1 MVALAFF
8 FGASSVVVMSEGFSF
23 QSIRPAHGLRRQQLL
38 PQSPSFAITRRR
50 ITTTTTTTTLTTSL
64 TMTRGHSRMMTT
76 TPTSLRG
83 GALFATTASNGTE
96 DAIKCPFTKTMA
108 LFGSLWGSLG
118 VVYILAKAI
127 KRVLPIALQPF
138 GGESAALVLT
148 PFQWS
153 MYAVSCL
160 FFAYAEGY
168 KGFQRKFS
176 PLVVKRS
183 FSLVIGTR
191 QGNNLLNYALA
202 PLYSMGLMN
211 ATKKRMITSWAVS
224 LGVTSLVVLVKKLSP
239 VWRCVLDAGVVVGL
253 SYGSLSILAIYLKSI
268 MTGQAPAVDACL
280 PPEKKD

>member
-1 MVALAFF
+1 MHRMVALAFF

-38 PQSPSFAITRRR
+38 PQSSSFATTRRR
-50 ITTTTTTTTLTTSL
+50 ITTKTTTLTTSL

-148 PFQWS
+148 PFQW
-153 MYAVSCL
+153 
-160 FFAYAEGY
+160 
-168 KGFQRKFS
+168 R
-176 PLVVKRS
+176 
-183 FSLVIGTR
+183 
-191 QGNNLLNYALA
+191 
-202 PLYSMGLMN
+202 
-211 ATKKRMITSWAVS
+211 
-224 LGVTSLVVLVKKLSP
+224 
-239 VWRCVLDAGVVVGL
+239 
-253 SYGSLSILAIYLKSI
+253 
-268 MTGQAPAVDACL
+268 
-280 PPEKKD
+280 